1 MARLER
7 FLSAQENDHELALSE
22 IKRGKKT
29 SHWMW
34 YIFPQIIGLGHS
46 ETAKFYSLRD
56 LKEAQDFLEHPILGK
71 RLIEITAEVI
81 KHKNKTAHEIFGS
94 PDDLKFHS
102 SMTLFSL
109 IPGSDTLFNTALQ
122 TFFSGKPDIKTIEI
136 CTQ

>member
-1 MARLER
+1 MERLER
-7 FLSAQENDHELALSE
+7 FLSAQEKDYELALSE

-34 YIFPQIIGLGHS
+34 YIFPQIMGLGHS
-46 ETAKFYSLRD
+46 ETAKFYSIRD
-56 LKEAQDFLEHPILGK
+56 LKEAQDFLEHQILGK

-109 IPGSDTLFNTALQ
+109 IPGSDALFNTALQ
-122 TFFSGKPDIKTIEI
+122 TFFSGRPDIKTIEI

>member
-1 MARLER
+1 MERLKR
-7 FLSAQENDHELALSE
+7 FLSAQEKDYELALSE

-56 LKEAQDFLEHPILGK
+56 LKEAQDFLEHPTLGK

-81 KHKNKTAHEIFGS
+81 KHENKTAHEIFRS

-109 IPGSDTLFNTALQ
+109 IPGSDALFNTALQ
-122 TFFSGKPDIKTIEI
+122 TFFSGRPDVKTIEI

>member
-1 MARLER
+1 MERLKR
-7 FLSAQENDHELALSE
+7 FLSAQEKDYELALSE
-22 IKRGKKT
+22 IKKGEKT

-34 YIFPQIIGLGHS
+34 YIFPQIMGLGHS
-46 ETAKFYSLRD
+46 ETAKFYSIRD
-56 LKEAQDFLEHPILGK
+56 LKEAQDFLEHQTLGK

-109 IPGSDTLFNTALQ
+109 IPGSDALFNTALQ